1 MNIMPLRSA
10 RASRLGLMAL
20 LAGGLLMTGCASAP
34 AAPVT
39 SLDAARA
46 AIVSAERFE
55 AGRFAASDLGDA
67 RQKLALADTAVREQR
82 MEQADRLALEAR
94 VGAEL
99 AYAKTEAAKAAAV
112 NAEMQLGA
120 DALIEEMNRT
130 GERR

>member
-1 MNIMPLRSA
+1 MKILPLNPHR
-10 RASRLGLMAL
+10 SRLGLLVL

-34 AAPVT
+34 PAPTT
-39 SLDAARA
+39 SLNAARA
-46 AIVSAERFE
+46 AIVSAERFD

-67 RQKLALADTAVREQR
+67 RQKLALADTAVAEQR
-82 MEQADRLALEAR
+82 MDQAERFAVEAR

-99 AYAKTEAAKAAAV
+99 AYAKTEAAKAEAV

>member
-1 MNIMPLRSA
+1 MKLMPSMNA

-20 LAGGLLMTGCASAP
+20 LAGGLIVTGCASAP
-34 AAPVT
+34 VAPVT

-46 AIVSAERFE
+46 AIVSAERFD

-67 RQKLALADTAVREQR
+67 RQRLALADAAVREQR
-82 MEQADRLALEAR
+82 MEQAERFATEAR

-99 AYAKTEAAKAAAV
+99 AYAKTEAAKAAAI
-112 NAEMQLGA
+112 NAEMQRSE